1 MIEWNVSA
9 IFKSDFE
16 SSSCKLLL
24 FDMELIELLRF
35 ERGGK
40 LVVVLVL
47 LSSRGGLCLF
57 W

>member
-1 MIEWNVSA
+1 MSA

-35 ERGGK
+35 GSGGK

-57 W
+57 S